1 MSVAFT
7 KIAVTVSTN
16 DPLTIHNKETAMEM
30 YRMSEKIKRPDKHEV
45 RRVIQE
51 ATEIH
56 NSLSA
61 IASSD
66 NTVKQAIIQQTYAL
80 LHDSALREMALIGID
95 ALNADKQGIRI
106 SALKRAGISNMYQ
119 VYDMSAREIMSIK
132 GIGEQT
138 AYKIK
143 EVAKAMYNTITASGK
158 IQINPQVKTQYQ
170 DKLVQSLYTLR
181 NAETVR
187 AQARSLLAQE
197 ERITTALQDVK
208 PSSGFFKW
216 LFSSKPKRSSS
227 VEAYNYLAD
236 LVQGSFGDEAKLCIT
251 AYRDVASRNLSEV
264 WSDFEKN
271 SVQYYTLLENL
282 GLSAAKSPAA
292 GLPSELVEEIELYP
306 IDLTHMK
313 TSLRKYQ
320 VFGAKYVLRQKK
332 ALLGDEMGLGKTI
345 QALAIIAH
353 LKAKGETHFLVVCPA
368 SVLVNWK
375 RETEKHT
382 DMHCTIIHGLDKEF
396 EFEQWKAQG
405 GIGITNYESL
415 SKLADKLDSSFGI
428 LVVDEAHLVKNPDA
442 QRTKALMACSKRT
455 DRILYMT
462 GTPLENRVDEMCF
475 LVKCLRPDIARKLS
489 TMKSLSATQRFKTEI
504 APVYLR
510 RVRDDV
516 LDELPELIENEDW
529 LEPTGDELRS
539 YYNAVRSRN
548 FMAMRRISWDVEPA
562 HSSKAGRL
570 LELCDQAR
578 DEGRKVM
585 VFSFFRETLY
595 KVCRMLGERALGP
608 ITGDV
613 SPSMRQRLIDE
624 FSAAERGKVLVAQV
638 QAGGFGLNI
647 QSASMVIFCEPQIKP
662 SLETQAISRAYR
674 MGQVR
679 DVQVHRLL
687 CVDTVDERMMEILQG
702 KQAEFDAY
710 ADESIVGTES
720 LKERRDTAWIREL
733 VEQERKRIDALQQ
746 VDTTE
751 EESASLP

>member
-1 MSVAFT
+1 MSQ
-7 KIAVTVSTN
+7 KI
-16 DPLTIHNKETAMEM
+16 E
-30 YRMSEKIKRPDKHEV
+30 RPDKHEL

-61 IASSD
+61 IAASHK
-66 NTVKQAIIQQTYAL
+66 TVQQAIRKQTEAL
-80 LHDSALREMALIGID
+80 LHDSALREMALIQID

-106 SALKRAGISNMYQ
+106 SALKRAGITNMYQ
-119 VYDMSAREIMSIK
+119 VYNMSAREIMGIN

-143 EVAKAMYNTITASGK
+143 EIAQTMYSAIIASGK
-158 IQINPQVKTQYQ
+158 IRIDPQVKTQYQ
-170 DKLVQSLYTLR
+170 DELVQSLYILR
-181 NAETVR
+181 NGETIR
-187 AQARSLLAQE
+187 TQARNLLSAQE
-197 ERITTALQDVK
+197 KILKALQDVK

-216 LFSSKPKRSSS
+216 LFSSQSKRISS
-227 VEAYNYLAD
+227 VKAYHYLAD
-236 LVQGSFGDEAKLCIT
+236 LMQGSFGNKAKLCI
-251 AYRDVASRNLSEV
+251 ASYGDVTSKSLREA

-271 SVQYYTLLENL
+271 AVQYYTLLENL
-282 GLSAAKSPAA
+282 GLSAARSPAA
-292 GLPSELVEEIELYP
+292 GLPSELVREIELYA
-306 IDLTHMK
+306 INLTHMK
-313 TSLRKYQ
+313 TPLRKYQ
-320 VFGAKYVLRQKK
+320 VFGAKYVLRQEK

-345 QALAIIAH
+345 QALAAIAH
-353 LKAKGETHFLVVCPA
+353 LKSKGKTHFLVVCPA

-382 DMHCTIIHGLDKEF
+382 DIPCTIIHGLDKEF

-415 SKLADKLDSSFGI
+415 AKLARKLDFNFGI
-428 LVVDEAHLVKNPDA
+428 LVVDEAHMVKNPEA
-442 QRTKALMACSKRT
+442 QRTKALIACSKRT
-455 DRILYMT
+455 NRILYMT

-475 LVKCLRPDIARKLS
+475 LVECLRPDIARKLS
-489 TMKSLSATQRFKTEI
+489 TMKSLSATQKFKTEI

-529 LEPTGDELRS
+529 LEPTGEELRS
-539 YYNAVRSRN
+539 YYNAVRSGN

-578 DEGRKVM
+578 DEGRKVI
-585 VFSFFRETLY
+585 VFSFFRDTLY
-595 KVCRMLGERALGP
+595 KACRMLRDRALGP

-613 SPSMRQRLIDE
+613 SPPMRQRLIDE
-624 FSAAERGKVLVAQV
+624 FSAAESGKVLVAQV

-679 DVQVHRLL
+679 DVQAHRLL
-687 CVDTVDERMMEILQG
+687 CVNTVDERMMEILQG
-702 KQAEFDAY
+702 KQAEFRAY
-710 ADESIVGTES
+710 ADESVVGTES
-720 LKERRDTAWIREL
+720 LKERADTAWIKEL
-733 VEQERKRIDALQQ
+733 IEQERERIDRLQQ
-746 VDTTE
+746 SVTAE
-751 EESASLP
+751 EKAVSP